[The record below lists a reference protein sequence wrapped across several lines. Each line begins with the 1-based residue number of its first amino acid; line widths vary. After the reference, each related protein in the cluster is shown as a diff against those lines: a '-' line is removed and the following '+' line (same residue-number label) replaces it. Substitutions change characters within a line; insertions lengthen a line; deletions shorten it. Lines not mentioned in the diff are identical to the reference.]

1 MCDFLP
7 VLIITI
13 WNTMGLLTDP
23 ATGEGVFAH
32 SLLRYSNKTSFLLYV
47 LGVIWFALL
56 AHDDITIGT
65 HFSENA
71 LLPGLVKG
79 DYSEDEIARGFL
91 TELTNEMQNSSGQMP
106 VPYLMARFH
115 QLGLEGYIH
124 NFTLHY
130 PLGKPTDMTGRN
142 VYAILRAPR
151 TASMESLV
159 LNIPY
164 RPLQSIYPGT
174 LPGLALAMSLMKFFR
189 RQRHWAKDIILLI
202 SEHEQLGVQAWL
214 EAYHGTQCGVPGVLH
229 SGDLEARGGAVQA
242 AITLEIQFPRI
253 DFFDVKV
260 SGLNGQLPN
269 LDLINLVHKLC
280 SKEGVR
286 HTIYNS
292 ESKTLKNPMDLYL
305 QRLTTLV
312 SMVATQATGVPN
324 GNHGLF
330 HRFGIEALTLEGV
343 RSKKNIGGVRFFQM
357 GKVIE
362 GVFRSMNNLLE
373 RFHQSYFFYLMP
385 ASDRFVS
392 ISYYMPVLALLV
404 STVLLKA
411 YSAWMILHAKYAA
424 VMLNEKYT
432 DKDKQDKIAG
442 DKGKQD
448 NKEESLAEE
457 LDESSLENLNLVR
470 VGLIFLLTHGIGYLL
485 IACVPFMTHYLE
497 GPTDKALFLGIAGV
511 SLATVLCTIV
521 YKMLFSVGIDWS
533 FYFIFC
539 RVELGLATMCIGVQ
553 NFSLGLIIA
562 VIYVLPA
569 HYVSSTQNRWYN
581 KVLWLLFHPLCILYF
596 IILASTMFYFPELGL
611 EALLSRSFQVTRT
624 TLVYSAVD
632 ALIYGSWVYSICA
645 GVILPIWLMFWVGL
659 VLCRV

>member
-1 MCDFLP
+1 
-7 VLIITI
+7 
-13 WNTMGLLTDP
+13 MGLLTDP

-130 PLGKPTDMTGRN
+130 PLGKPTENDC
-142 VYAILRAPR
+142 P
-151 TASMESLV
+151 ASVSHADQ
-159 LNIPY
+159 Y
-164 RPLQSIYPGT
+164 
-174 LPGLALAMSLMKFFR
+174 
-189 RQRHWAKDIILLI
+189 
-202 SEHEQLGVQAWL
+202 
-214 EAYHGTQCGVPGVLH
+214 TQW
-229 SGDLEARGGAVQA
+229 
-242 AITLEIQFPRI
+242 
-253 DFFDVKV
+253 
-260 SGLNGQLPN
+260 
-269 LDLINLVHKLC
+269 
-280 SKEGVR
+280 
-286 HTIYNS
+286 
-292 ESKTLKNPMDLYL
+292 TLKNPMDLYL